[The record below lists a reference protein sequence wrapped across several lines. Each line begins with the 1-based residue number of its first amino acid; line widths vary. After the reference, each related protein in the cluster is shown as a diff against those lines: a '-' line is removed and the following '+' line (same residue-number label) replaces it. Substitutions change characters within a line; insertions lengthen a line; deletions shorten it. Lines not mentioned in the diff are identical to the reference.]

1 MITRQDFLRVAT
13 RSLRAFI
20 IAYVSA
26 AVILIFLERWL
37 IYPIP
42 PRANPTNPLNIVAST
57 AFEDVW
63 IEGDGEVR
71 LHGWYLSH
79 PKPRA
84 TVLFFH
90 GNGEDISNCGPE
102 MAYWRDLLAINVLV
116 MDYRG
121 YGQSSGKPS
130 EKWLV
135 SDGVKAANWAAERAQ
150 ILPSDLVLWG
160 RSIGGGV
167 AAGVAESIQPRAM
180 IMECTF
186 DSLANVAAEHVRWIP
201 VRWLMSNQYRSYQ
214 RLANYQG
221 DFIQWHGDR
230 DDIVPLTAAQRLF
243 DAIPSKRKF
252 FVLARGRGHND
263 DSPME
268 FKAEVRR
275 LLSMERKPE
284 THDEQIDE
292 PK

>member
-1 MITRQDFLRVAT
+1 MIARQAFLRVAT

-26 AVILIFLERWL
+26 AVILMFLERWL

-42 PRANPTNPLNIVAST
+42 PRANPVSIPKIVAST
-57 AFEDVW
+57 ANEDVW
-63 IEGDGEVR
+63 IEGDGGVR

-102 MAYWRDLLAINVLV
+102 MARWRDVLAVNVLV
-116 MDYRG
+116 IDYRG
-121 YGQSSGKPS
+121 YGQSEGKPS

-135 SDGVKAANWAAERAQ
+135 SDGIKAANWAAERAQ
-150 ILPSDLVLWG
+150 VLPSDLVLWG

-167 AAGVAESIQPRAM
+167 AAGVAESIDPRAM

-243 DAIPSKRKF
+243 DAIPSKRKSF
-252 FVLARGRGHND
+252 ILARGRGHND

-268 FKAEVRR
+268 FQAAVHG
-275 LLSMERKPE
+275 LLNKSDALEEGEK
-284 THDEQIDE
+284 
-292 PK
+292 